1 MTFSIP
7 SSERMGRLPWL
18 GRLLLGCCMA
28 IGAVALTSEI
38 PPLRTFPLL
47 LAFPTVILAAWF
59 LGMWGAAGCALTDVV
74 LVDAFLTRSQFR
86 FSTGNTSEEI
96 RLATFVL
103 ITLLLGWSVRR
114 LAQQK
119 AELESQELK
128 RQLVMA
134 ESERSLVEERA
145 RTGEQLRYRDDVLQ
159 VALKASG
166 MGLWVWDLEKE
177 VVHRSDE
184 VYRMVG
190 CEPGAFGSE
199 PEAWL
204 KYVFPED
211 VPALDVAFAKART
224 EGADYHEQYRVR
236 WPDGSTHWLESQ
248 GKCQMNAEGKVV
260 RIFGVMADISR
271 RKQADEAL
279 LRAEKLAVAGRLA
292 ASVAHEIN
300 NPLEAVAN
308 MLYLISMTDSL
319 DEARTRAASAL
330 EELMR
335 IALVAQST
343 LKFHRETGAPK
354 STLLSDVMDSVLT
367 MFHGKLQSMGI
378 AVVLKAPQE
387 RPIQCMLSETQ
398 QIFANLIANAIEA
411 MQRNGRLLIRIRP
424 SQDWRDRTTPG
435 MRVTICDTGGGID
448 RATASRIFEP
458 FFTTQDGDRHGTGFV
473 GCGAVAR
480 AAQRQ
485 RARLE
490 FATSTGQSFSLLGVP
505 ALWRSGQETRDPP
518 TAGKALR
525 QRNRRAS
532 PPQLAPGSFLSTNT
546 RESRS
551 IPRRFAVMA
560 AVVLPAVEFAR
571 FRIDSDAFAIRPVTV
586 SHGQAVAHFFERRH
600 DPGASNP
607 GSR

>member
-458 FFTTQDGDRHGTGFV
+458 FFTTKTETGTGLGLWV
-473 GCGAVAR
+473 VAQLLERHKGSVRVWSSQRPGASGSAFSVFLPFGE
-480 AAQRQ
+480 AAKNQGSTDSREGT
-485 RARLE
+485 AAE
-490 FATSTGQSFSLLGVP
+490 EPPSEPSATY
-505 ALWRSGQETRDPP
+505 
-518 TAGKALR
+518 
-525 QRNRRAS
+525 
-532 PPQLAPGSFLSTNT
+532 APGSFLQHQY
-546 RESRS
+546 
-551 IPRRFAVMA
+551 A
-560 AVVLPAVEFAR
+560 
-571 FRIDSDAFAIRPVTV
+571 
-586 SHGQAVAHFFERRH
+586 
-600 DPGASNP
+600 
-607 GSR
+607 